1 MSIDGAGWGA
11 DASVRKSVC
20 LSVWRRSVRAIVGP
34 PNLDD
39 SRARTY
45 CACSEC
51 GTGCLDIFSIV
62 CNFSFLSPSLSFKT
76 VFFHALDSMEIFSQL
91 DLISSIQR

>member
-1 MSIDGAGWGA
+1 MGA

-45 CACSEC
+45 CACSKC
-51 GTGCLDIFSIV
+51 GAGCLDIFSIV

-76 VFFHALDSMEIFSQL
+76 VFFNALDSMVIFSQL

>member
-1 MSIDGAGWGA
+1 M
-11 DASVRKSVC
+11 
-20 LSVWRRSVRAIVGP
+20 IVGQGP
-34 PNLDD
+34 TVLAVN
-39 SRARTY
+39 A
-45 CACSEC
+45 

>member
-1 MSIDGAGWGA
+1 MGA

-45 CACSEC
+45 CACSKC
-51 GTGCLDIFSIV
+51 GSGCLDIFSIV

-91 DLISSIQR
+91 DLISSTQR

>member
-1 MSIDGAGWGA
+1 MGA

-20 LSVWRRSVRAIVGP
+20 LSVWRRSVRAIVSP

-45 CACSEC
+45 CACSKC
-51 GTGCLDIFSIV
+51 GAGCLDIFSIV

-76 VFFHALDSMEIFSQL
+76 VFCHALDSMEIFSQL

>member
-1 MSIDGAGWGA
+1 MGA

-20 LSVWRRSVRAIVGP
+20 LSVWRRSVRAIVGS

-39 SRARTY
+39 SKARTY
-45 CACSEC
+45 CACSKC
-51 GTGCLDIFSIV
+51 GAGCLDIFSLV

>member
-1 MSIDGAGWGA
+1 MGA

-45 CACSEC
+45 CACSKC
-51 GTGCLDIFSIV
+51 GSGCLDIFSIV
-62 CNFSFLSPSLSFKT
+62 CNFSFLSPSLSF
-76 VFFHALDSMEIFSQL
+76 FPCIGQYGDIFPAGF
-91 DLISSIQR
+91 DL

>member
-1 MSIDGAGWGA
+1 MGA

-45 CACSEC
+45 CACSKC
-51 GTGCLDIFSIV
+51 GAGCLDIFSIV
-62 CNFSFLSPSLSFKT
+62 CNFSFLSPSLSLKT

>member
-1 MSIDGAGWGA
+1 M

-45 CACSEC
+45 CACSKC
-51 GTGCLDIFSIV
+51 GAGCWDIFFYSLQFL
-62 CNFSFLSPSLSFKT
+62 FSFSLSLLRQ
-76 VFFHALDSMEIFSQL
+76 FFSCIGQYGDIFPTGF
-91 DLISSIQR
+91 DL

>member
-1 MSIDGAGWGA
+1 MGA

-45 CACSEC
+45 CACSKC
-51 GTGCLDIFSIV
+51 GAGCLDIFSIV

-76 VFFHALDSMEIFSQL
+76 VFFPCIGQYGDIFPTGF
-91 DLISSIQR
+91 DL

>member
-1 MSIDGAGWGA
+1 M
-11 DASVRKSVC
+11 
-20 LSVWRRSVRAIVGP
+20 IVGQGP
-34 PNLDD
+34 TVLAVNAVQVVWTFL
-39 SRARTY
+39 
-45 CACSEC
+45 
-51 GTGCLDIFSIV
+51 SIV

>member
-1 MSIDGAGWGA
+1 MGA
-11 DASVRKSVC
+11 DASLRKSVC

-45 CACSEC
+45 CACSKC
-51 GTGCLDIFSIV
+51 GAGCLDIFSIA
-62 CNFSFLSPSLSFKT
+62 CNFSFLSPSLSLE
-76 VFFHALDSMEIFSQL
+76 VFFHELDSMEIFSQL

>member
-1 MSIDGAGWGA
+1 MGA

-45 CACSEC
+45 CACSKC
-51 GTGCLDIFSIV
+51 GAGCLDIFSIV

>member
-1 MSIDGAGWGA
+1 MGA

-39 SRARTY
+39 SRARTC
-45 CACSEC
+45 CACSKC
-51 GTGCLDIFSIV
+51 GAGCLDIFSIV

-76 VFFHALDSMEIFSQL
+76 FFFHALDSMEIFSQL